1 MQTDM
6 GVCSYG
12 YPNEFQLG
20 IRGVLSL
27 EFSNPYLTMNDTLT
41 IKFLRLRPEQDKD
54 ISRPKYMTPHSAGM
68 DICAAPEKPIILK
81 PKNIELVPTGFAIA
95 IPKGF
100 EVQIR
105 PRSGI
110 AVKHGIGLINSPGT
124 IDSDYRGEVKIAV
137 INLGKAEFTINR
149 GDRIAQ
155 MIVNRVYQARL
166 NVVEQLDETD
176 RNDGGFGHTGV

>member
-1 MQTDM
+1 MD
-6 GVCSYG
+6 
-12 YPNEFQLG
+12 N
-20 IRGVLSL
+20 
-27 EFSNPYLTMNDTLT
+27 TLT

-54 ISRPKYMTPHSAGM
+54 ISFPKYMTPYSAGM
-68 DICAAPEKPIILK
+68 DICAAPEKPIVLK
-81 PKNIELVPTGFAIA
+81 PKAIELIPTGFAIA
-95 IPKGF
+95 IPEGF

-137 INLGKAEFTINR
+137 INLGKSEFRINR

-155 MIVNRVYQARL
+155 MIINKIYRARL
-166 NVVEQLDETD
+166 NIVEQLDETD
-176 RNDGGFGHTGV
+176 RSNGGFGHTGI